1 MKLKVD
7 NIDIKSILLSGACFR
22 VIEEDDGSFTNIL
35 SDRVI
40 NIKQNGNELFVTSSK
55 EDNLK
60 EVIYNYFDLVK
71 EGLLELK
78 NNHLYINE
86 DKWYISNS
94 IIVKL
99 LEGEIDG

>member
-40 NIKQNGNELFVTSSK
+40 NI
-55 EDNLK
+55 LK
-60 EVIYNYFDLVK
+60 IWL
-71 EGLLELK
+71 
-78 NNHLYINE
+78 INVL
-86 DKWYISNS
+86 
-94 IIVKL
+94 II
-99 LEGEIDG
+99 EY